1 MNVIYILW
9 LRQVKRYFRS
19 RSRMIGAM
27 GQPIMFLLAFGF
39 GFKSLYQLSEGE
51 NYIQFIAPGVMAM
64 GILFLGA
71 FNGIEMI
78 WDRQFGFLKE
88 TFVAPVSRL
97 KIVFG
102 RTLGGATVAVFQG
115 LLVLVI
121 CSLVGF
127 RIQSFSL
134 FPVALVFM
142 FLIALFCASLGTAIA
157 CVVEDMQ
164 GFPVI
169 MNFLVLP
176 LFFFSNALFPIH
188 GLPKTLLTIIH
199 LNPLSYGIDGLRGA
213 LTQSNH
219 YPFYLDLG
227 VLSAAAIIMLMIASF
242 LFSRIEL

>member
-1 MNVIYILW
+1 MNAIYILW
-9 LRQVKRYFRS
+9 LRQLKRYFRS
-19 RSRMIGAM
+19 RARIIGSM

-39 GFKSLYQLSEGE
+39 GFKSLYQVSEGG
-51 NYIQFIAPGVMAM
+51 NYIQFMAPGVMAM

-97 KIVFG
+97 KIIFG
-102 RTLGGATVAVFQG
+102 RTLGGATVALFQG
-115 LLVLVI
+115 LIVLLI

-127 RIQSFSL
+127 RIQSFTQL
-134 FPVALVFM
+134 PLALLFM
-142 FLIALFCASLGTAIA
+142 FLIALFCSSLGAAIA
-157 CVVEDMQ
+157 CVVEDLQ

-169 MNFLVLP
+169 MNFIILP

-188 GLPKTLLTIIH
+188 SLPKALLTIIH
-199 LNPLSYGIDGLRGA
+199 INPLSYGIDGLRGA
-213 LTQSNH
+213 LTQSSH
-219 YPFYLDLG
+219 YSVALDLG
-227 VLSAAAIIMLMIASF
+227 VLSVAAISMLVIASV